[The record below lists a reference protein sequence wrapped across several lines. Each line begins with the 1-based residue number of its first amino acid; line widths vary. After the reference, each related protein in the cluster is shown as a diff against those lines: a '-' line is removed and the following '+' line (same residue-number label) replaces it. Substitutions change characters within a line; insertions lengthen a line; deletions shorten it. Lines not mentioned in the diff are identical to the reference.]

1 MILTVYRHGGQ
12 RIRHLLSGGR
22 HFLAQGIAGQA
33 RNDGEGLNKSFCLRK
48 SFMKKY
54 SVLLIFVLLS
64 LSSCNTLVPMLFGFR
79 EIHGY
84 DAEQCEKFYKKLP
97 KDFEFTPLVCNEKQ
111 FMQVSEL
118 GADSMQMKNLYQPLK
133 IMYFHGE
140 ELISFHINCY
150 CPPTLG
156 FNLNWNYNHQFDEFP
171 PATTVPLD
179 GMTVTRSQMQTIF
192 PEIKGG
198 VDYTVLI
205 FWTNMLHKI
214 SRSEI
219 KTVYKNLKKF
229 GLSTISGTKIYLIN
243 NDIMMSKSL
252 EEVE

>member
-1 MILTVYRHGGQ
+1 MRKYASIIV
-12 RIRHLLSGGR
+12 
-22 HFLAQGIAGQA
+22 IA
-33 RNDGEGLNKSFCLRK
+33 
-48 SFMKKY
+48 
-54 SVLLIFVLLS
+54 VLLVLTG
-64 LSSCNTLVPMLFGFR
+64 CNTLAPMLFGFR

-84 DAEQCEKFYKKLP
+84 DTEQCEKFYKKLP

-133 IMYFHGE
+133 ILYFHGDS
-140 ELISFHINCY
+140 LVSLHINCY

-179 GMTVTRSQMQTIF
+179 GYTLTLKDLQAVF

-198 VDYTVLI
+198 KDYTVLV
-205 FWTNMLHKI
+205 FWTNILHKI

-219 KTVYKNLKKF
+219 KTVCRNLKRF
-229 GLSTISGTKIYLIN
+229 GPLSGSRTEVYLIN
-243 NDIMMSKSL
+243 NDIPLTKL
-252 EEVE
+252 LHETE

>member
-1 MILTVYRHGGQ
+1 MRKYASIIV
-12 RIRHLLSGGR
+12 
-22 HFLAQGIAGQA
+22 IA
-33 RNDGEGLNKSFCLRK
+33 
-48 SFMKKY
+48 
-54 SVLLIFVLLS
+54 VLLVLTG
-64 LSSCNTLVPMLFGFR
+64 CNTLAPMLFGFR

-84 DAEQCEKFYKKLP
+84 DTEQCEKFYKKLP

-133 IMYFHGE
+133 ILYFHGDS
-140 ELISFHINCY
+140 LVSLHINCY

-179 GMTVTRSQMQTIF
+179 GYTLTLKDLQAVF

-198 VDYTVLI
+198 KDYTVLV
-205 FWTNMLHKI
+205 FWTNILHKI

-219 KTVYKNLKKF
+219 KTVCRNLKRF
-229 GLSTISGTKIYLIN
+229 GPLSGSRTEVYLIN
-243 NDIMMSKSL
+243 NDIPLTKL
-252 EEVE
+252 LQETE